1 MINLFKFFL
10 KDKQSNTQNL
20 SNNNNLQEQ
29 LNYTD
34 ITVRRPFDKYSF
46 MIEDWIFDVLSSK
59 SDTTGQKLV
68 NLVIHIFQKMG
79 YEAKNNDGLTDHKK
93 DILVYKQNET
103 IPHLVIQCKSYS
115 PQTNHSRISK
125 NEVAAFMGYTEKFK
139 HNRIFITSSY
149 FEKGTVEDFSDKI
162 TLIDRIGLIQLL
174 TKYFP
179 NETTYALNAFSLH
192 SLEHNCVKCQHGK
205 LQLIYYGNIPT
216 YKCTNCT
223 AQYKA
228 KDFQPVFKS
237 YAKYRKKD

>member
-79 YEAKNNDGLTDHKK
+79 YEAKNND
-93 DILVYKQNET
+93 
-103 IPHLVIQCKSYS
+103 
-115 PQTNHSRISK
+115 
-125 NEVAAFMGYTEKFK
+125 
-139 HNRIFITSSY
+139 
-149 FEKGTVEDFSDKI
+149 
-162 TLIDRIGLIQLL
+162 
-174 TKYFP
+174 
-179 NETTYALNAFSLH
+179 
-192 SLEHNCVKCQHGK
+192 
-205 LQLIYYGNIPT
+205 
-216 YKCTNCT
+216 
-223 AQYKA
+223 
-228 KDFQPVFKS
+228 
-237 YAKYRKKD
+237 